1 MADSVSRYPSTNGMT
16 RLPDLMDR
24 LFRESFVLPTALDRS
39 VNNSGRVSLPV
50 NLFETQE
57 GYVLT
62 VALPGMNPEQL
73 DIQVVGREV
82 SIKGAFAS
90 NVPENA
96 TWIWQGIPTGEFF
109 ETFTLPVEVQGDTSE
124 ANYEHGVL
132 SLTLPKAEH
141 LRPKS
146 VKVNIAK

>member
-1 MADSVSRYPSTNGMT
+1 MT

-39 VNNSGRVSLPV
+39 VSGGSRGSLPV
-50 NLFETQE
+50 NLFETPD

-73 DIQVVGREV
+73 DIQVVGREI
-82 SIKGAFAS
+82 SIKGSFES
-90 NVPENA
+90 TVPENGK
-96 TWIWQGIPTGEFF
+96 WIWQGIPSGEFY
-109 ETFTLPVEVQGDTSE
+109 ETFTLPVEVQGDTTE

-146 VKVNIAK
+146 VKVNVAK